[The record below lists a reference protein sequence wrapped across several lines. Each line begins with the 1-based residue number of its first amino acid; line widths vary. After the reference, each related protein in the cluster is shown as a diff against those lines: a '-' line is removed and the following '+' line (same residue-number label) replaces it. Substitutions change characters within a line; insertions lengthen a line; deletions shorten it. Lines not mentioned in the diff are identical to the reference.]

1 MNERNNSPDCER
13 APDLMAFLY
22 NETTQEEARDFQLH
36 LQECSSCRAEV
47 GSLGMVRESITA
59 WRDEA
64 LSGALS
70 GASPGLVSSPVLT
83 TPSTRSAFAALRQF
97 FDLSP
102 LWLKGATALAAVI
115 FCVLVGL
122 AVQSMIV
129 KREDNHVSSTQVQV
143 NPGAVYTQQEVDR
156 IVKEELAKQKKVEQP
171 LVETPSDSVVAV
183 KSPKPKNSGTVAKSR
198 RPLSRAEREQLAAE
212 LRLLSADDGTTLN
225 LIGDRINQE

>member
-22 NETTQEEARDFQLH
+22 DEVSQEEARDFQLH

-47 GSLGMVRESITA
+47 ASLSMVRESITA

-64 LSGALS
+64 LSGAM
-70 GASPGLVSSPVLT
+70 PGLVSNSVVT
-83 TPSTRSAFAALRQF
+83 TPSTGSALAALRQF

-102 LWLKGATALAAVI
+102 LWLKGATALAAVS

-122 AVQSMIV
+122 AIF

-143 NPGAVYTQQEVDR
+143 NPDAVYTQQQVDR
-156 IVKEELAKQKKVEQP
+156 IVREELAKQRKAEQP
-171 LVETPSDSVVAV
+171 PVETPSDSVVAV
-183 KSPKPKNSGTVAKSR
+183 KSPKPKNSAPATRRQLAKSR

-212 LRLLSADDGTTLN
+212 LRLLSTDDGTTLN